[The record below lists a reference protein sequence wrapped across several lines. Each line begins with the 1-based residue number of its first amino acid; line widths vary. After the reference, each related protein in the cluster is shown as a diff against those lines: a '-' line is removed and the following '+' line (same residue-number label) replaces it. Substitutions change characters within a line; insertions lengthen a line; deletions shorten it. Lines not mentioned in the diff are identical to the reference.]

1 MIAFDNVYKRYKKD
15 TEVFADLSMSILPG
29 EFVVITG
36 APGSG
41 KTTFLKMILNEEKPS
56 EGAVLFEGDDLSR
69 LSSSKIKNYR
79 RSLGTI
85 FQDFK
90 LLPHKTVYENVAF
103 ALEVLG
109 FDDEEIARDAQEV
122 LDIVGMSHRK
132 QHFPKEL
139 SGGEKQKVSIARAL
153 ISRPKVIL
161 ADEPTGSLDENGA
174 KEIAQVL
181 KAIHEKQKV
190 SIARALISRPKVILA
205 DEPTGSLDE
214 NGAKEIAQALK
225 AIHALGTTIIIATH
239 NDKIFAG
246 VKNIRK
252 ISIKDGGVVA
262 EVLKNIVYSNFIE
275 TDMPEK
281 KEYNTEEN

>member
-181 KAIHEKQKV
+181 KAIH
-190 SIARALISRPKVILA
+190 
-205 DEPTGSLDE
+205 
-214 NGAKEIAQALK
+214 
-225 AIHALGTTIIIATH
+225 ALGTTIIIATH

-281 KEYNTEEN
+281 KYNTEEN